1 MNYILRNTKR
11 RSWTRMKKWRIQL
24 KCLPWL
30 LLSPASEF
38 LRPFLI
44 FAWVSEIDDIPRK
57 NKFMA
62 RSEV

>member
-1 MNYILRNTKR
+1 MR
-11 RSWTRMKKWRIQL
+11 KWRIQL

-30 LLSPASEF
+30 LLSPALGF

-44 FAWVSEIDDIPRK
+44 FAWVSEIDYVTKK
-57 NKFMA
+57 NKFKT